1 MWQAGIPNRAFK
13 SLLKSI
19 ILLYIER
26 IFSHFLSLLY
36 QTMRRPGF
44 TFITGFYNFLLIS
57 IFLLAG
63 CTTPAKK
70 VNLSPKELISEGKQ
84 RVKAKRYN
92 KAKDL
97 FQQLLE
103 DYPDSKERVQGLLFL
118 ANTYY
123 LDEEYEEAKFHY
135 QKFMELHPA
144 NKFVDRAYFYKAMSG
159 FKLKEIATR
168 DQTNTLAAL
177 EGFEDVIKRFPN
189 SPLYKKAI
197 KKKKECLTI
206 LATSD
211 FEVGKFYYRTGAYQS
226 AILRLKSMR
235 ETYPNQGFADE
246 AIFIIA
252 ESYLEEEN
260 YTEAKVNFIELL
272 KKYPKSEFS
281 LEARV
286 RLKTLRK

>member
-1 MWQAGIPNRAFK
+1 
-13 SLLKSI
+13 
-19 ILLYIER
+19 
-26 IFSHFLSLLY
+26 
-36 QTMRRPGF
+36 MRRPGF
-44 TFITGFYNFLLIS
+44 TFITGFYNLLFIS

-63 CTTPAKK
+63 CTSPKQK
-70 VNLSPKELISEGKQ
+70 ISLSPKELITEGKHQ
-84 RVKAKRYN
+84 VKAKSYN

-123 LDEEYEEAKFHY
+123 LDDEYEEAKFHY
-135 QKFMELHPA
+135 QKFIELHPA
-144 NKFVDRAYFYKAMSG
+144 NKFVDRAYFYKAMSD
-159 FKLKEIATR
+159 FKTREIATR
-168 DQTNTLAAL
+168 DQTNTIAAI

-189 SPLYKKAI
+189 GSFHEKAV

-260 YTEAKVNFIELL
+260 YSKAKENFIELL

-286 RLKTLRK
+286 QLKNLR

>member
-1 MWQAGIPNRAFK
+1 
-13 SLLKSI
+13 
-19 ILLYIER
+19 
-26 IFSHFLSLLY
+26 
-36 QTMRRPGF
+36 MRRPGF
-44 TFITGFYNFLLIS
+44 TFISGFYKLLFIPVFLL
-57 IFLLAG
+57 LG
-63 CTTPAKK
+63 CTSPNKK
-70 VNLSPKELISEGKQ
+70 INLSPKELITQGKHQ
-84 RVKAKRYN
+84 VKIHSYNNAKE
-92 KAKDL
+92 L

-118 ANTYY
+118 ANTHY
-123 LDEEYEEAKFHY
+123 LDDEYEEAKFHY
-135 QKFMELHPA
+135 QKFIELHPA
-144 NKFVDRAYFYKAMSG
+144 NKFVDKAYFYKAMSG
-159 FKLKEIATR
+159 FKMREIATR
-168 DQTNTLAAL
+168 DQTNTIAAL

-189 SPLYKKAI
+189 SSFSKKAI

-260 YTEAKVNFIELL
+260 YSEAKENFIELL

-281 LEARV
+281 IEARV
-286 RLKTLRK
+286 RLKALR